1 MTWLDNVDLGNSFL
15 TFYTLMFNYDLFE
28 FEKETYHDHVINQ
41 INWMKFDSVEELG
54 QLMKLI
60 NRISHYWPYE

>member
-15 TFYTLMFNYDLFE
+15 TFYTLRFNYDLFE

-41 INWMKFDSVEELG
+41 INWMKFDHRRTRSIDEID
-54 QLMKLI
+54 Q
-60 NRISHYWPYE
+60 